1 MIIKCIYLRDTLKK
15 YIKKHY
21 ILLCIHL
28 CRLLDKGSSLLFLFP
43 YASVSAGFHKILPI
57 DIKFNVK
64 IKGYFV
70 SYFYQCFSHGNGI
83 YFNIATVCYG
93 QIIQHYNNCL

>member
-1 MIIKCIYLRDTLKK
+1 M
-15 YIKKHY
+15 YIFKRYIEKVYKKHY
-21 ILLCIHL
+21 ISLCIHL
-28 CRLLDKGSSLLFLFP
+28 CRLLAKGSSFRMTII
-43 YASVSAGFHKILPI
+43 SLPI